1 MKTTPDDVLCCTHK
15 MASSSKIDNLRQH
28 NCSKIKSNS
37 FAGGSRS
44 TGDVHLKNT
53 KARHPQSRA
62 VHAHAG
68 HVKGQP
74 LKVQL
79 PPCLASPED
88 SPVASTSQPMSVIEA
103 FTGATVLVTG
113 GTGYLGSL
121 VRN

>member
-1 MKTTPDDVLCCTHK
+1 M
-15 MASSSKIDNLRQH
+15 
-28 NCSKIKSNS
+28 
-37 FAGGSRS
+37 
-44 TGDVHLKNT
+44 HLKNT

-121 VRN
+121 VRKGAPFAFSMQYLLFGYRFQTP